1 VVWTV
6 RVEPLGASL
15 DVLDGETLMGA
26 AERLG
31 YRWPTVCHG
40 QALCTLCAVDV
51 GDGPDAFEPP
61 RPRELAGLQLFAGRT
76 FYEGKLMR
84 LACQARPIAHAVV
97 TKRGV
102 RRVNDPEGE
111 R

>member
-6 RVEPLGASL
+6 RVEPLGAQL
-15 DVLDGETLMGA
+15 EVLEGETVMQA

-31 YRWPTVCHG
+31 YRWHTVCHG

-51 GDGPDAFEPP
+51 ADGPGAFEPP
-61 RPRELAGLQLFAGRT
+61 RPRELAGLQLFAGPT
-76 FYEGKLMR
+76 FYEGKYMR
-84 LACQARPIAHAVV
+84 LACQARPIAHTVV

-102 RRVNDPEGE
+102 RRFDGPEGE